1 MQTHLVDQCIAGPT
15 SEAMQLFSLRRRKSF
30 QPSTTAL
37 RFVEDP
43 RLHSCPYGSNGTQ
56 GTRKSLFLVLFYIY
70 IGSGRESRPVLFPAG
85 SQGLPLRYPFSQN
98 HHAKLCG
105 TWQVPMLRSFA
116 NRHPL
121 AASADILALP
131 LRKDRFCHLYPFP
144 AKIAR
149 HIP

>member
-1 MQTHLVDQCIAGPT
+1 MYCRPDLRSYAAILFTQTQKLSAVYDSA
-15 SEAMQLFSLRRRKSF
+15 EV
-30 QPSTTAL
+30 
-37 RFVEDP
+37 VEDP

-105 TWQVPMLRSFA
+105 TCKLPMLRSFA

>member
-1 MQTHLVDQCIAGPT
+1 MYCRPDLRSYAAILFTQTQKLSAVYDSAEVCG
-15 SEAMQLFSLRRRKSF
+15 
-30 QPSTTAL
+30 
-37 RFVEDP
+37 
-43 RLHSCPYGSNGTQ
+43 
-56 GTRKSLFLVLFYIY
+56 
-70 IGSGRESRPVLFPAG
+70 G
-85 SQGLPLRYPFSQN
+85 SQAAWLSIRQQRHSRNEEIPLFGAFLYLYRFRAGEPPSPFSRRVAGLAVTISFFTESPRQIVRN
-98 HHAKLCG
+98 L
-105 TWQVPMLRSFA
+105 QVPMLRSFA